1 MEKIKKIKNFINL
14 KNLDGY
20 IIPKNDD
27 FFSEYVPN
35 HKDRLKKISGFTG
48 SYGFALI
55 LKKENYLFVDGRYTL
70 QANKEAGQKF
80 KIITIPKKKP
90 EHILKGK
97 NLKIGYNPQ
106 VHTEEN
112 LKRLFLRTKCKLF
125 EVKEGNLINQN
136 NFTKKKIIKVFKLKD
151 NEAGES
157 IKSKL
162 KKIVYNLNKQK
173 LDLQFITSSEN
184 ASWLLNI
191 RSDENQYTPIVKS
204 RALVDKNGK
213 IYLFLDSNNIK
224 QKLFKNFENVK
235 IIDVKFIK
243 LFLSRIKSKKIC
255 IDKNTC
261 SIYLKNILEKN
272 NKIIYSVDPIYLL
285 KSKKNQIEINNIKK
299 AHLLDGVAVTRFL
312 IWIKNNFEKKRIS
325 EINAQNKL
333 LKFRKEFKKFVSL
346 SFPTISGTGA
356 NAAVI
361 HYRASPQTNKILKKG
376 ELYLVDSGGQYKFGT
391 TDVTRTISLK
401 NYDDRIKEIYTRVL
415 KGHIAVAN
423 FKIKKNTTGSQIDLA
438 ARNFLKQKNLNYNHG
453 TGHGVGYFANVH
465 EGPQAISIGNKVKL
479 LKGMVLSNE
488 PGYYEKDKFGIRIEN
503 LIILNKSS
511 KKNLKFENLTLV
523 PIDKN
528 LIIKEL
534 MSMDEIKWLNNYHKT
549 VFFKLNK
556 FMNYKERSILKD
568 QCSNI

>member
-20 IIPKNDD
+20 IIPKNDE

-70 QANKEAGQKF
+70 QANKEAGHKF

-90 EHILKGK
+90 EHILKSK
-97 NLKIGYNPQ
+97 KLKIGYNPQ

-157 IKSKL
+157 IRSKL
-162 KKIVYNLNKQK
+162 KKIVANLNKQK

-184 ASWLLNI
+184 TSWLLNI

-204 RALVDKNGK
+204 RVIVDKNGK

-224 QKLFKNFENVK
+224 HELFNNFENVK
-235 IIDVKFIK
+235 IIDIKFIK